1 MRALALLASL
11 LFVGVVGAEDTV
23 IEAPAPYGQ
32 RGVSV
37 TFNAEIGT
45 NDLQVATSEPFYLTS
60 VYVGGDTGVTM
71 QVSVERVFAI
81 TDQWH
86 EEVRTNL
93 FGDVETFTQVTNRV
107 WETVSVELVN
117 ETSVTNKLI
126 AVTTPFMVKPDDVIR
141 TIVDKEVPVIYSG
154 RR

>member
-32 RGVSV
+32 RGVSI
-37 TFNAEIGT
+37 TFNAEVGT
-45 NDLQVATSEPFYLTS
+45 NDLQATTSEPFYLTS
-60 VYVGGDTGVTM
+60 VYVGGEAVDI

-81 TDQWH
+81 TDQAFT
-86 EEVRTNL
+86 EVRTNM
-93 FGDVETFTQVTNRV
+93 FGDVETYTQVTNIV
-107 WETVSVELVN
+107 YSTVSVELVN
-117 ETSVTNKLI
+117 ETATNKLI
-126 AVTTPFMVKPDDVIR
+126 AVSTPFMVKPDDVIR
-141 TIVDKEVPVIYSG
+141 AIVDKEVPIIYSG

>member
-11 LFVGVVGAEDTV
+11 LFVGVVGAEDKV

-37 TFNAEIGT
+37 TFNAEVGT
-45 NDLQVATSEPFYLTS
+45 NDLQATTSEPFYLTS
-60 VYVGGDTGVTM
+60 VYVGGNTGVAV
-71 QVSVERVFAI
+71 QVTVERVFAI
-81 TDQWH
+81 TDQAFT
-86 EEVRTNL
+86 EVRTNM
-93 FGDVETFTQVTNRV
+93 FGDVETYTQVTNRV

-117 ETSVTNKLI
+117 ETATNKLI
-126 AVTTPFMVKPDDVIR
+126 AVSTPFMVKPDDVIR
-141 TIVDKEVPVIYSG
+141 AIVDKEVPIIYSG